1 MEDVDVNAGTVTNV
15 AAKRNRNVI
24 VASVVARK
32 SRSVI
37 AKNVIVKRNRNAIV
51 NRKGINNKRVLYVL
65 FYFMSLYSI
74 LN

>member
-24 VASVVARK
+24 VTSVVARK

-37 AKNVIVKRNRNAIV
+37 AKNAIV